1 MRQYHDLLQDILDNG
16 VDRGDRTGTGTRG
29 VFGRQM
35 RFDLSEGFPLVT
47 TKKLHVRSIIVELLW
62 FLRGETN
69 VKWLQERGVS
79 IWNEWASAEQCA
91 KFGRPE
97 GDLGPVYGHQ
107 WRRFGATKKPDGTYE
122 NDGVDQ
128 IRRVVDEIK
137 RNPSSR
143 RLIVTGW
150 NPQEADQV
158 ALPPC
163 HTLFQFYVS
172 TDGRLSCQ
180 LYQRSADLFLGG
192 ASADFGIIGR
202 ADAFFRHE
210 PSQCA
215 GKIGLLQFLFFGAA
229 DARAHSLILIK
240 PRPAGS
246 GGDGTPSD
254 HLIEQQGIE
263 HLRRRA
269 AQFFGQFLGG
279 IGKV

>member
-1 MRQYHDLLQDILDNG
+1 MKAYLDLLRHVRQHGEI
-16 VDRGDRTGTGTRG
+16 RGDRTGTGTIG
-29 VFGRQM
+29 IFGAQL
-35 RFDLSEGFPLVT
+35 RFDLAEGFPLLT
-47 TKKLHVRSIIVELLW
+47 TKKVHLKSITHELLW
-62 FLRGETN
+62 FLSGSTQN
-69 VKWLQERGVS
+69 AWLTERGVS

-180 LYQRSADLFLGG
+180 LYQRSADLFLGVPFNI
-192 ASADFGIIGR
+192 ASYAMLTHMIAQVTGLKPGYFVHTFGDAHIYSNHVEQVELQLSRETR
-202 ADAFFRHE
+202 ALPRLVLNPDVKDLFAFKFEDIVIEGYDPH
-210 PSQCA
+210 PA
-215 GKIGLLQFLFFGAA
+215 
-229 DARAHSLILIK
+229 IK
-240 PRPAGS
+240 APVA
-246 GGDGTPSD
+246 
-254 HLIEQQGIE
+254 I
-263 HLRRRA
+263 
-269 AQFFGQFLGG
+269 
-279 IGKV
+279 